1 MTDHWQADTTVT
13 YFLISAVGENIQY
26 QHNSSS
32 GISIF
37 WGITSHF
44 IPIQWHSKLSILDT
58 EQQIYSNIR
67 DLKQDNAAAV
77 TLLLSLCLLIMRM
90 RKRWDDHMVNQQS
103 KAAEKEVE
111 GLMKMAEASS
121 SLK

>member
-1 MTDHWQADTTVT
+1 MANFLDNCSHLTEHFAQTVGRGGV
-13 YFLISAVGENIQY
+13 LW
-26 QHNSSS
+26 
-32 GISIF
+32 SI
-37 WGITSHF
+37 
-44 IPIQWHSKLSILDT
+44 
-58 EQQIYSNIR
+58 IR

-103 KAAEKEVE
+103 EAAEKDVE

-121 SLK
+121 SWK

>member
-1 MTDHWQADTTVT
+1 MQWEE
-13 YFLISAVGENIQY
+13 EN
-26 QHNSSS
+26 
-32 GISIF
+32 
-37 WGITSHF
+37 
-44 IPIQWHSKLSILDT
+44 
-58 EQQIYSNIR
+58 R

-103 KAAEKEVE
+103 EAAEKEVE